1 MAVQQEIGDKG
12 EEIALEYLIK
22 KGYRILETKWHFGH
36 LELDIVAKDGDEL
49 VIVEVKTRSG
59 IGFEHPSEALSKN
72 KIRMIVD
79 AAEAF
84 IQQREFTC
92 ETRFDL
98 VTVVLKKSG
107 FELEHY
113 EEAFYPML

>member
-1 MAVQQEIGDKG
+1 MAVQQEIGDRG
-12 EEIALEYLIK
+12 EELALGYLMQ
-22 KGYRILETKWHFGH
+22 KGYKILETKWHYGH

-59 IGFEHPSEALSKN
+59 IGFGHPSEALSKN
-72 KIRMIVD
+72 KIRMIID

-84 IQQREFTC
+84 IQQHEYTF

-98 VTVVLKKSG
+98 ITVVLYKTG
-107 FELEHY
+107 YELEHY
-113 EEAFYPML
+113 QEAFYPML